1 MNIYYVDT
9 TESAFNNFMKAY
21 GMWFAIGFA
30 AIVLIVLGVI
40 LCVSL
45 SRKNKNKKP
54 VIQMDN
60 DEVLIALG
68 GKDNIVEHYAIGS
81 RLSLKLKDYDIVNV
95 EKLNQLGFPSV
106 IKMSNKITL
115 VYEGDLE
122 ELSNRL
128 FN

>member
-1 MNIYYVDT
+1 MNIYYADT

-30 AIVLIVLGVI
+30 AIILVVLAVI
-40 LCVSL
+40 LFISL
-45 SRKNKNKKP
+45 SKKNKKP
-54 VIQMDN
+54 EIQMDN
-60 DEVLIALG
+60 NEVLLALG
-68 GKDNIVEHYAIGS
+68 GKDNVIEHFVTGS
-81 RLSLKLKDYDIVNV
+81 RLSLKLKDYNSVDVN
-95 EKLNQLGFPSV
+95 KLNELGFPSV

-122 ELSNRL
+122 SLAKKL

>member
-1 MNIYYVDT
+1 MNIYYADT
-9 TESAFNNFMKAY
+9 TESAFNEFMKAY

-30 AIVLIVLGVI
+30 AILVIVLLVI
-40 LCVSL
+40 LFVSL
-45 SRKNKNKKP
+45 SKKNKNDKP

-60 DEVLIALG
+60 DEVLVALG
-68 GKDNIVEHYAIGS
+68 GKDNIVEHFVIGS
-81 RLSLKLKDYDIVNV
+81 RLSLKLKDYDVVNI